1 MVSRINGKN
10 VFVATAP
17 MDVAVEQST
26 IIRTTFSAWLL
37 LCSDWSRY
45 GDESLRSLFMRL
57 IANGAVFLG
66 MWGRSSERAHDIAD
80 ELLMLDNPRADLV
93 PIPTSWEDEYDL
105 IEELWHFVF
114 SYTVEEHFAAECSWI
129 IANLDP
135 KSSEDDLAEL
145 LNDIAREGTGRRGPG
160 KEI

>member
-1 MVSRINGKN
+1 MVGRINGKN
-10 VFVATAP
+10 VFVVTAP
-17 MDVAVEQST
+17 MDVAVEQPT
-26 IIRTTFSAWLL
+26 IIPTTFSAWLL

-45 GDESLRSLFMRL
+45 GDDNLRSLFTRL

-80 ELLMLDNPRADLV
+80 ELLILDNPRADLV

-105 IEELWHFVF
+105 VEELWHFLF
-114 SYTVEEHFAAECSWI
+114 SYTVDEHFAAECSWI

-135 KSSEDDLAEL
+135 KPSEDDLAVL
-145 LNDIAREGTGRRGPG
+145 LNDIARKETGGAG
-160 KEI
+160 